1 MLVRDFQK
9 NVYGLFKC
17 GVCIRF
23 KYDFYYHEY
32 SKEVWDNCWGELEDV
47 SNEDVMRVFADFE
60 IESIDTCEED
70 ENVTVKIK
78 GISHENASLMF
89 NK

>member
-17 GVCIRF
+17 GVDICF
-23 KYDFYYHEY
+23 NYDFYYSEY
-32 SKEVWDNCWGELEDV
+32 RNEVWHDIWGSLEDV
-47 SNEDVMRVFADFE
+47 SNEEVMRVFADFE